1 MVTKKFEEIVE
12 NAKRT
17 GNKLEIKVALK
28 NRLLFARDIASFN
41 EMIEYVQK
49 KGINL
54 YEEHDNKS
62 FPSENSGQWNDS
74 LLDKEIN
81 NLLDNFSKERISNIR
96 KLITKLENKTSKNDN
111 IIKPKV
117 TSAET
122 PNVSPKLN
130 PKRDFSKTKNNPRYE
145 KFNDNR
151 KKSEDNFNKSIGIG
165 LTAIG
170 GVVVVTSLFTSL
182 GVKTLVGAAIAGAGI
197 IILISENK

>member
-12 NAKRT
+12 NAKRN
-17 GNKLEIKVALK
+17 GSKLEIKVALK

-41 EMIEYVQK
+41 EMIEHVQK

-96 KLITKLENKTSKNDN
+96 KLIAKFENKTNKNE
-111 IIKPKV
+111 PKV
-117 TSAET
+117 TNT
-122 PNVSPKLN
+122 RIPNVSSKLN
-130 PKRDFSKTKNNPRYE
+130 SKQDFSQNNSNSE
-145 KFNDNR
+145 KFEKNR
-151 KKSEDNFNKSIGIG
+151 KKSEDNFNKNIGIG
-165 LTAIG
+165 LTAVG

-197 IILISENK
+197 IILMSENK

>member
-17 GNKLEIKVALK
+17 GSKLEIKVALK

-96 KLITKLENKTSKNDN
+96 KLIAKLENKTSKNDN
-111 IIKPKV
+111 VIKSKV
-117 TSAET
+117 TNT
-122 PNVSPKLN
+122 QIPTNVSSKSN
-130 PKRDFSKTKNNPRYE
+130 SKTKRGFPQNNS
-145 KFNDNR
+145 NR
-151 KKSEDNFNKSIGIG
+151 KKKNRKKFEDNFNKNIGIG

>member
-17 GNKLEIKVALK
+17 GSKLEIKVALK

-96 KLITKLENKTSKNDN
+96 KLITKLENKISKNDN

-117 TSAET
+117 TNT
-122 PNVSPKLN
+122 QIPNDSPKLN
-130 PKRDFSKTKNNPRYE
+130 SKRDFSQNNSNRE
-145 KFNDNR
+145 KFEKNR
-151 KKSEDNFNKSIGIG
+151 KKPEDNFNKNIGIG

-182 GVKTLVGAAIAGAGI
+182 GVKTLVGVAIAGAGI

>member
-12 NAKRT
+12 NAKRN
-17 GNKLEIKVALK
+17 GSKLEIKVALK

-41 EMIEYVQK
+41 EIIEHVQK

-96 KLITKLENKTSKNDN
+96 KLIAKFENKTNKNE
-111 IIKPKV
+111 PKV
-117 TSAET
+117 TNT
-122 PNVSPKLN
+122 RIPNVSSKLN
-130 PKRDFSKTKNNPRYE
+130 SKQDFSQNNSNSE
-145 KFNDNR
+145 KFEKNR
-151 KKSEDNFNKSIGIG
+151 KKSEDNFNKNIGIG
-165 LTAIG
+165 LTAVG

-197 IILISENK
+197 IILMSENK

>member
-17 GNKLEIKVALK
+17 GSKLEIKVALK

-41 EMIEYVQK
+41 EMIKYVQK

-62 FPSENSGQWNDS
+62 FPSEDSGQWNDS

-96 KLITKLENKTSKNDN
+96 KLIANLENKTSKNDN

-117 TSAET
+117 TNT
-122 PNVSPKLN
+122 RIPNVSPKLN
-130 PKRDFSKTKNNPRYE
+130 SKRGFSQNNSNRE
-145 KFNDNR
+145 KFEKNR
-151 KKSEDNFNKSIGIG
+151 KKSEDNFNKNIGIG
-165 LTAIG
+165 LTAVG
-170 GVVVVTSLFTSL
+170 GVIVVTSLFTSL

>member
-17 GNKLEIKVALK
+17 GSKLEIKVALK

-62 FPSENSGQWNDS
+62 FPSEDSGQWNDS

-117 TSAET
+117 TNT
-122 PNVSPKLN
+122 QIPNVSPKLN
-130 PKRDFSKTKNNPRYE
+130 S
-145 KFNDNR
+145 NR
-151 KKSEDNFNKSIGIG
+151 FNKNIGIG
-165 LTAIG
+165 LIAIG
-170 GVVVVTSLFTSL
+170 GVVVVTSLFTGL

>member
-17 GNKLEIKVALK
+17 GSKIEIKVALK

-96 KLITKLENKTSKNDN
+96 KLIAKLENKMSKNDN
-111 IIKPKV
+111 VIKSKA
-117 TSAET
+117 TNT
-122 PNVSPKLN
+122 QIPNVSPKLN
-130 PKRDFSKTKNNPRYE
+130 SKK
-145 KFNDNR
+145 R
-151 KKSEDNFNKSIGIG
+151 KKSDDNFTKNIGIG
-165 LTAIG
+165 LTAVG
-170 GVVVVTSLFTSL
+170 GLVTVTSLFTGL
-182 GVKTLVGAAIAGAGI
+182 GVKTLVGVAIAGAGI
-197 IILISENK
+197 IILVSENK

>member
-17 GNKLEIKVALK
+17 GSKLEIKVALK

-117 TSAET
+117 TNT
-122 PNVSPKLN
+122 QIPNVSPKLN
-130 PKRDFSKTKNNPRYE
+130 SKRDFSQNNSNRE
-145 KFNDNR
+145 KFEKNR
-151 KKSEDNFNKSIGIG
+151 KKSEDNFNKNIGIG
-165 LTAIG
+165 LTVIG

-182 GVKTLVGAAIAGAGI
+182 GVKTLVGVAIAGAGI
-197 IILISENK
+197 IILMSENK

>member
-17 GNKLEIKVALK
+17 GSKLEIKVALK

-54 YEEHDNKS
+54 YEEHDKKS
-62 FPSENSGQWNDS
+62 FPSENSGQWNEN

-81 NLLDNFSKERISNIR
+81 NLIDNFSKERIDNIR
-96 KLITKLENKTSKNDN
+96 KLIAKLENKTNQNDN
-111 IIKPKV
+111 IIIPKIIS
-117 TSAET
+117 TQSSGHS
-122 PNVSPKLN
+122 NS
-130 PKRDFSKTKNNPRYE
+130 KRVFSQ
-145 KFNDNR
+145 
-151 KKSEDNFNKSIGIG
+151 DNFNKNIGIG

>member
-17 GNKLEIKVALK
+17 GSKLEIKVALK

-117 TSAET
+117 TNT
-122 PNVSPKLN
+122 QIPNVSPKLN
-130 PKRDFSKTKNNPRYE
+130 SKRGFSQNNSNRE
-145 KFNDNR
+145 KFKKNR
-151 KKSEDNFNKSIGIG
+151 KKSEDNFNKNIGIG

-182 GVKTLVGAAIAGAGI
+182 GVKTLVGVAIAGAGI

>member
-1 MVTKKFEEIVE
+1 M
-12 NAKRT
+12 
-17 GNKLEIKVALK
+17 ALK

-96 KLITKLENKTSKNDN
+96 KLITKLENKTNKNDN
-111 IIKPKV
+111 IIKLKV

-130 PKRDFSKTKNNPRYE
+130 PKRDKTKNNPRYE

-151 KKSEDNFNKSIGIG
+151 KISDDNFTKNIGIG
-165 LTAIG
+165 LTAVG
-170 GVVVVTSLFTSL
+170 GLVTVTSLFTGL
-182 GVKTLVGAAIAGAGI
+182 GVKTLVGVAIAGAGI

>member
-12 NAKRT
+12 NAKRN
-17 GNKLEIKVALK
+17 GSKLEIKVALK

-41 EMIEYVQK
+41 EMIEHVQT

-96 KLITKLENKTSKNDN
+96 KLIAKFENKTNKNE
-111 IIKPKV
+111 PKV
-117 TSAET
+117 TNT
-122 PNVSPKLN
+122 RIPNVSSKLN
-130 PKRDFSKTKNNPRYE
+130 SKQDFSQNNSNSE
-145 KFNDNR
+145 KFEKNK
-151 KKSEDNFNKSIGIG
+151 KKSEDNFNKNIGIG
-165 LTAIG
+165 LTAVG

-197 IILISENK
+197 IILMSENK

>member
-62 FPSENSGQWNDS
+62 FPLENSGQWNDS

-81 NLLDNFSKERISNIR
+81 NLLDNFSKKRISNIR

-117 TSAET
+117 TNT
-122 PNVSPKLN
+122 QIPNVLPKLN
-130 PKRDFSKTKNNPRYE
+130 SKQGFSQNNSNRE
-145 KFNDNR
+145 KFEKNR
-151 KKSEDNFNKSIGIG
+151 KKSEDNFNKNIGIG

-197 IILISENK
+197 IILVSENK

>member
-17 GNKLEIKVALK
+17 GSKLEIKVALK

-96 KLITKLENKTSKNDN
+96 KLIAKLENKTSKNDN
-111 IIKPKV
+111 VIKSKV
-117 TSAET
+117 TNT
-122 PNVSPKLN
+122 QIPTNVSSKSN
-130 PKRDFSKTKNNPRYE
+130 SKRGFPQNNS
-145 KFNDNR
+145 NR
-151 KKSEDNFNKSIGIG
+151 KKKNRKKFEDNFNKNIGIG

>member
-54 YEEHDNKS
+54 YEKHDNNS

-81 NLLDNFSKERISNIR
+81 NLLDNFSKERISNIG
-96 KLITKLENKTSKNDN
+96 KLIAKLENKTIKNDN
-111 IIKPKV
+111 IIKSKV
-117 TSAET
+117 TNMQI

-130 PKRDFSKTKNNPRYE
+130 SKRGFSQKNS
-145 KFNDNR
+145 NR
-151 KKSEDNFNKSIGIG
+151 KKFEKNIGIG

>member
-17 GNKLEIKVALK
+17 GSKLEIKVALK

-62 FPSENSGQWNDS
+62 FPSENSSQWNDS

-96 KLITKLENKTSKNDN
+96 KLIAKLENKISKNDN
-111 IIKPKV
+111 VIKSKA
-117 TSAET
+117 TNT
-122 PNVSPKLN
+122 QIPNVSPKLN
-130 PKRDFSKTKNNPRYE
+130 SKRDFSQ
-145 KFNDNR
+145 
-151 KKSEDNFNKSIGIG
+151 DNFNKNIGIG

-170 GVVVVTSLFTSL
+170 GVVVVISLFTSL
-182 GVKTLVGAAIAGAGI
+182 GVKTLIGAAIAGAGI

>member
-17 GNKLEIKVALK
+17 GSKLEIKVALK

-96 KLITKLENKTSKNDN
+96 KLIPKLKNKMSKNDN
-111 IIKPKV
+111 VIKSKV
-117 TSAET
+117 TNT
-122 PNVSPKLN
+122 QIPNVSPKLN
-130 PKRDFSKTKNNPRYE
+130 SKRVFSQNNS
-145 KFNDNR
+145 NR
-151 KKSEDNFNKSIGIG
+151 KKFEKNRKKFEDNFNKNIGIG
-165 LTAIG
+165 LTAVG

>member
-17 GNKLEIKVALK
+17 GSKLEIKVALK

-62 FPSENSGQWNDS
+62 FPSENSSQWNDS

-96 KLITKLENKTSKNDN
+96 KLIAKLENKMSKNDN
-111 IIKPKV
+111 VIKSKA
-117 TSAET
+117 TNMQI

-130 PKRDFSKTKNNPRYE
+130 SKRGFSQNNSNRKKFE
-145 KFNDNR
+145 KNR
-151 KKSEDNFNKSIGIG
+151 KKSDDNFTKNIGIG
-165 LTAIG
+165 LTAVG
-170 GVVVVTSLFTSL
+170 GLVTVISLFTGL

>member
-17 GNKLEIKVALK
+17 GSKLEIKVALK

-62 FPSENSGQWNDS
+62 FPSEDSGQWNDS

-81 NLLDNFSKERISNIR
+81 NLLDNFSKERINNIR
-96 KLITKLENKTSKNDN
+96 KLIAKENKMSKNDN
-111 IIKPKV
+111 VIKSKA
-117 TSAET
+117 TNT
-122 PNVSPKLN
+122 KFDDNV
-130 PKRDFSKTKNNPRYE
+130 TKN
-145 KFNDNR
+145 
-151 KKSEDNFNKSIGIG
+151 IGIG
-165 LTAIG
+165 LIAVG
-170 GVVVVTSLFTSL
+170 GLVTVTSLFTGL
-182 GVKTLVGAAIAGAGI
+182 GVKTLVGVAIAGAGI
-197 IILISENK
+197 IILVSENK

>member
-17 GNKLEIKVALK
+17 GSKLEIKVALK

-62 FPSENSGQWNDS
+62 FPSEDSGQWNDS

-96 KLITKLENKTSKNDN
+96 KLIAKLENKTSKNDN

-117 TSAET
+117 TNT
-122 PNVSPKLN
+122 RIPNVSPKLN
-130 PKRDFSKTKNNPRYE
+130 SKRGFSRNNSNRE
-145 KFNDNR
+145 KFEKNR
-151 KKSEDNFNKSIGIG
+151 KKSEDNFNKNIGIG
-165 LTAIG
+165 LTAVG
-170 GVVVVTSLFTSL
+170 GVIVVTSLFTSL

>member
-17 GNKLEIKVALK
+17 GSKLEIKVALK

-96 KLITKLENKTSKNDN
+96 KLIAKLENKTSKNDN
-111 IIKPKV
+111 VIKSKATNTQIP
-117 TSAET
+117 
-122 PNVSPKLN
+122 LN
-130 PKRDFSKTKNNPRYE
+130 SKRGFSQ
-145 KFNDNR
+145 
-151 KKSEDNFNKSIGIG
+151 DNFNKNIGIG

-182 GVKTLVGAAIAGAGI
+182 GVKTLVGVAIAGAGI